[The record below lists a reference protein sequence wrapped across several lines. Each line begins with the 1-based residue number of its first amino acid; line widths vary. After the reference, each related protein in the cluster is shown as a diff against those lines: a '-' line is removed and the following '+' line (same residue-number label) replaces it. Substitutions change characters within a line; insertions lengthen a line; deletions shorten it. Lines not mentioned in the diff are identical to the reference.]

1 MNMTFDEL
9 IAATE
14 QAKKTNTAE
23 EWEIIENY
31 LLKKVFNEIYLE
43 LTKACCVRPAMAEPV
58 VCAILGETHPMALES
73 ALEDAKLRLMARNA
87 MRFKRRLLLGDNML
101 DFLGHALD
109 KNLRCRGDGVIDSI
123 RQRQPRFPKLY

>member
-23 EWEIIENY
+23 EWETIENY

-43 LTKACCVRPAMAEPV
+43 LTKACCVRPAMSEPV

-73 ALEDAKLRLMARNA
+73 ALEDAKLRLVSRNA
-87 MRFKRRLLLGDNML
+87 MPEKLSRAVDHSLDYLQNKRAYLEA
-101 DFLGHALD
+101 F
-109 KNLRCRGDGVIDSI
+109 S
-123 RQRQPRFPKLY
+123 